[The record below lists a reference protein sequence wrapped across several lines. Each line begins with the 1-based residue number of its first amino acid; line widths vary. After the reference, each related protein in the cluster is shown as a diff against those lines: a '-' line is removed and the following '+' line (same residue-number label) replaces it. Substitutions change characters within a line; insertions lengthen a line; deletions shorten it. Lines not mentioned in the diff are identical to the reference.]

1 MGKLSL
7 IFMLATLV
15 VCISAA
21 SLKNPVSEKIRYDNY
36 KVYKLNIK
44 NKTQLSVIELI
55 QGIQEK
61 VG

>member
-21 SLKNPVSEKIRYDNY
+21 SLKTPASEKIRYDNY

-61 VG
+61 VE